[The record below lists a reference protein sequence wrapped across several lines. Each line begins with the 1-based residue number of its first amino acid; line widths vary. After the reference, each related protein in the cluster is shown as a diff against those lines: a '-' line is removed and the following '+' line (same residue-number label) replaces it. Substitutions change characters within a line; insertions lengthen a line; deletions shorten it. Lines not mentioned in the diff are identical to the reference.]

1 MRFFKKTN
9 IDFLKP
15 RRWAYL
21 ASSLLI
27 LAGII
32 SMVVKGID
40 FGIDF
45 RGGTEL
51 VLKFERPVEI
61 GKLRTALSTVGLGQ
75 SQIKTFGT
83 DESILI
89 RTAETGS
96 GTTVGNTIKDAV
108 QKALPDT
115 KFTVLKEDKVG
126 PKIGAELREDAMYA
140 VIASLIAIL
149 GYVAIRFKFIYGAG
163 AVIALFHDVL
173 TTMSVMSLLNGVI
186 PGLNLEISL
195 EVVAA
200 LLTLVGVSVNDTV
213 VVFDRIRENLKI
225 HRTMS
230 IGEVINKSQNDML
243 GRTIITNGTIF
254 LVLLVLLLGGGEV
267 TRGFAFAMTIGTITG
282 SYSTIYIASAIVLD
296 WNLRKQKAAVK

>member
-21 ASSLLI
+21 GSSLLI
-27 LAGII
+27 TAGIV
-32 SMVVKGID
+32 SMIVKGID

-51 VLKFERPVEI
+51 VLKFEHPVEI
-61 GKLRTALSTVGLGQ
+61 GQLRTALSTVGLGQ
-75 SQIKTFGT
+75 SQIKTFGS

-89 RTAETGS
+89 RTAESGS
-96 GTTVGNTIKDAV
+96 GTSVGSAIKNAV
-108 QKALPDT
+108 QTALPDA

-126 PKIGAELREDAMYA
+126 PKIGAELRRDALYA
-140 VIASLIAIL
+140 AIASLIAIL
-149 GYVAIRFKFIYGAG
+149 GYIAIRFKFIYGAG
-163 AVIALFHDVL
+163 AVVAVFHDVL
-173 TTMSVMSLLNGVI
+173 TTLSLMSLLNGVI

-213 VVFDRIRENLKI
+213 VVFDRIRENLKV

-230 IGEVINKSQNDML
+230 IGEVINRSQNDML

-254 LVLLVLLLGGGEV
+254 IVLLVLLLGGGEV

-282 SYSTIYIASAIVLD
+282 SYSTIYIASAIVMD
-296 WNLRKQKAAVK
+296 WSIRKQKTA

>member
-21 ASSLLI
+21 GSSLLI
-27 LAGII
+27 TAGIV
-32 SMVVKGID
+32 SMIVKGID

-51 VLKFERPVEI
+51 VLKFEHPVEI
-61 GKLRTALSTVGLGQ
+61 GQLRTALSTVGLGQ
-75 SQIKTFGT
+75 SQIKTFGS

-89 RTAETGS
+89 RTAESGS
-96 GTTVGNTIKDAV
+96 GTSVGSAIKNAV
-108 QKALPDT
+108 QTALPNA

-126 PKIGAELREDAMYA
+126 PKIGAELRRDALYA
-140 VIASLIAIL
+140 AIASLIAIL
-149 GYVAIRFKFIYGAG
+149 GYIAIRFKFIYGAG
-163 AVIALFHDVL
+163 AVVAVFHDVL
-173 TTMSVMSLLNGVI
+173 TTLSFMSLLNGVI

-213 VVFDRIRENLKI
+213 VVFDRIRENLKV

-230 IGEVINKSQNDML
+230 IGEVINRSQNDML

-254 LVLLVLLLGGGEV
+254 IVLLVLLLGGGEV

-282 SYSTIYIASAIVLD
+282 SYSTIYIASAIV
-296 WNLRKQKAAVK
+296 

>member
-51 VLKFERPVEI
+51 ILKFERPVEI
-61 GKLRTALSTVGLGQ
+61 GQLRTALGTVGLGQ
-75 SQIKTFGT
+75 SQIKTFGS

-96 GTTVGNTIKDAV
+96 GTTVGNMIKDAV

>member
-21 ASSLLI
+21 GSSLLI
-27 LAGII
+27 TAGIV
-32 SMVVKGID
+32 SMIVKGID

-51 VLKFERPVEI
+51 VLKFEHPVEI
-61 GKLRTALSTVGLGQ
+61 GQLRTALSTVGLGQ
-75 SQIKTFGT
+75 SQIKTFGS

-89 RTAETGS
+89 RTAESGS
-96 GTTVGNTIKDAV
+96 GTSVGSAIKNAV
-108 QKALPDT
+108 QTALPDA

-126 PKIGAELREDAMYA
+126 PKIGAELRRDALYA
-140 VIASLIAIL
+140 AIASLIAIL
-149 GYVAIRFKFIYGAG
+149 GYIAIRFKFIYGAG
-163 AVIALFHDVL
+163 AVVAVFHDVL
-173 TTMSVMSLLNGVI
+173 TTLSFMSLLNGVI

-213 VVFDRIRENLKI
+213 VVFDRIRENLKV

-230 IGEVINKSQNDML
+230 IGEVINRSQNDML

-254 LVLLVLLLGGGEV
+254 IVLLVLLLGGGEV

-296 WNLRKQKAAVK
+296 WSIRKQKTA

>member
-61 GKLRTALSTVGLGQ
+61 GQLRTALGTVGLGQ
-75 SQIKTFGT
+75 SQIKTFGS

-96 GTTVGNTIKDAV
+96 GTTVGNMIKDAV

-126 PKIGAELREDAMYA
+126 PKIGAELRKDATYA

-230 IGEVINKSQNDML
+230 IGDVINKSQNDML

>member
-61 GKLRTALSTVGLGQ
+61 GQLRTALGTVGLGQ
-75 SQIKTFGT
+75 SQIKTFGS

-96 GTTVGNTIKDAV
+96 GTTVGNMIKDAV

-126 PKIGAELREDAMYA
+126 PKIGAELRKDATYA

>member
-21 ASSLLI
+21 GSSLLI
-27 LAGII
+27 LAGIV

-51 VLKFERPVEI
+51 ILKFERPIEI
-61 GKLRTALSTVGLGQ
+61 GQLRTALGTVGLGQ
-75 SQIKTFGT
+75 SQIKTYGT
-83 DESILI
+83 DQSILI
-89 RTAETGS
+89 RSVETGS
-96 GTTVGNTIKDAV
+96 GATVGSAIKAAV
-108 QKALPDT
+108 QQALPDA

-126 PKIGAELREDAMYA
+126 PKIGAELRKDATYA
-140 VIASLIAIL
+140 VIASLIAVL
-149 GYVAIRFKFIYGAG
+149 GYVAVRFKFIYGAG

-186 PGLNLEISL
+186 PGLNLEVSL

-200 LLTLVGVSVNDTV
+200 LLTIVGVSVNDTV

-230 IGEVINKSQNDML
+230 LGEVINKSQNDML

-296 WNLRKQKAAVK
+296 WSLRKQKAAVK

>member
-51 VLKFERPVEI
+51 ILKFERPVEI
-61 GKLRTALSTVGLGQ
+61 GQLRTALGTVGLGQ
-75 SQIKTFGT
+75 SQIKTFGS

-96 GTTVGNTIKDAV
+96 GTTVGNMIKDAV

-126 PKIGAELREDAMYA
+126 PKIGAELRKDATYA

-230 IGEVINKSQNDML
+230 IGDVINKSQNDML

>member
-1 MRFFKKTN
+1 MRLFKKTN

-21 ASSLLI
+21 GSSLLI
-27 LAGII
+27 LAGIV
-32 SMVVKGID
+32 SMIVKGID

-61 GKLRTALSTVGLGQ
+61 GQLRTALSAVGLGQ
-75 SQIKTFGT
+75 SQIKTFGS

-89 RTAETGS
+89 RSAESGT
-96 GTTVGNTIKDAV
+96 GTTVGATIKNAI
-108 QKALPDT
+108 QTALPDV

-126 PKIGAELREDAMYA
+126 PKIGAELRRDALYA
-140 VIASLIAIL
+140 GIASLIAVM
-149 GYVAIRFKFIYGAG
+149 GYVAVRFKFIYGAG

-173 TTMSVMSLLNGVI
+173 TTLSVLSLLNGVI

-200 LLTLVGVSVNDTV
+200 LLTIVGVSVNDTV
-213 VVFDRIRENLKI
+213 VIFDRIRENLKV
-225 HRTMS
+225 HRTLS
-230 IGEVINKSQNDML
+230 LGEVINRSQNDML

-296 WNLRKQKAAVK
+296 WNLRKKKTA